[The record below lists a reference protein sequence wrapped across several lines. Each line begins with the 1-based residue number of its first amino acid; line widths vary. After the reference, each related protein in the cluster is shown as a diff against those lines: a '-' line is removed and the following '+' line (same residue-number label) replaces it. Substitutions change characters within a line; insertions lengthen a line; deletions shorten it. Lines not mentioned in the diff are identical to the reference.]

1 VICGAQM
8 SEKNVMKLTV
18 QYFAEL
24 AEQAAC
30 SEEVIQSES
39 ARLIEIYAQLKG
51 RYGFRF
57 DISSLKPVCNDALVG
72 WDAQIKSGDVIAF
85 LPPFSGG

>member
-1 VICGAQM
+1 
-8 SEKNVMKLTV
+8 MKLTV

-24 AEQAAC
+24 AEVAGC
-30 SEEVIQSES
+30 SEEMVEIDSTN
-39 ARLIEIYAQLKG
+39 LVEIYAQLQR

-57 DISSLKPVCNDALVG
+57 AASSLKPARNDALVG
-72 WDAQIKSGDVIAF
+72 WEAQIKADDVIAF

>member
-1 VICGAQM
+1 
-8 SEKNVMKLTV
+8 MKLTV

-24 AEQAAC
+24 AEVAGC
-30 SEEVIQSES
+30 SEEVIES
-39 ARLIEIYAQLKG
+39 TSSNLNEIYAQLQN

-57 DISSLKPVCNDALVG
+57 AANSLKPVCNDALVG
-72 WDAQIKSGDVIAF
+72 WNAQIKSGDVIAF

>member
-1 VICGAQM
+1 
-8 SEKNVMKLTV
+8 MKLTV

-24 AEQAAC
+24 AEVAGC
-30 SEEVIQSES
+30 SEEVIES
-39 ARLIEIYAQLKG
+39 TSPNLIEIYAQLQS

-57 DISSLKPVCNDALVG
+57 AASSLKPVRNDALVG
-72 WDAQIKSGDVIAF
+72 WDAQIQSGDVIAF